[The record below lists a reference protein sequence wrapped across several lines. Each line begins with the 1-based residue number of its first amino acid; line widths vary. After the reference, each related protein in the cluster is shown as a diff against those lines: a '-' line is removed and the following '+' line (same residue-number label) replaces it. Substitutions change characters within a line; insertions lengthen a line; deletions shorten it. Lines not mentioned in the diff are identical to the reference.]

1 MSVRKSLLTIATTTH
16 HHRHRFFNR
25 VSASVDAESLPKK
38 GVGSIAAP
46 NFKFSES
53 YILGNLQP
61 YRQVQAILR
70 PEFSVYRALASR
82 VQPLPSGV
90 PQIQPM

>member
-16 HHRHRFFNR
+16 HHRHRFFHR
-25 VSASVDAESLPKK
+25 VSASSDAESLPRK
-38 GVGSIAAP
+38 GVGGTADP
-46 NFKFSES
+46 DFKFSES

-61 YRQVQAILR
+61 YRQVQAILC
-70 PEFSVYRALASR
+70 PEFYVYRAPASR

>member
-1 MSVRKSLLTIATTTH
+1 VSVRKSLLTIATTTH
-16 HHRHRFFNR
+16 HHHHRFFNR

-38 GVGSIAAP
+38 GVGNITAP

-70 PEFSVYRALASR
+70 PEFYVYRAQASR